1 MNLENLEALAT
12 EHRRSLYLLLQA
24 MIRVGRP
31 FLLPTD
37 VDALWREFAETAA
50 GEPLVGTAIEGVLR
64 DTQECAVSAPWVLL
78 DVRPR
83 VAGNR
88 YLRLHA
94 EDVLV
99 DEVSPSDFLR
109 FKERLVEPDR
119 PADEWMLELDLKPF
133 GRGLPRM
140 TEPRSIGRGV
150 EFLNRALSSRL
161 FRGSDGTGPR
171 ALLEFLRVHQHDG
184 RPLMLDGRVTD
195 VPGLRA
201 AITKA
206 LDHLADLDDAQ
217 GWNEAGPGL
226 EALGFLRGWGN
237 NVGRIRD
244 TLSLLLDILEASSPQ
259 ALETFLA
266 RVPMIFRVAILSPHG
281 FFGQSGVLGLP
292 DTGGQ
297 VVYILNQV
305 RALEREMRRQIAEQ
319 GLDIEPDILV
329 VTRLIPEARGST
341 CDQRLEPI
349 VGTRNARIL
358 RIPFRCADGGVVP
371 HWISRFEIYPYLER
385 FALEVEA
392 ELLREMHDRP
402 DLIVGNYTDGNL
414 VAWLLSQRL
423 GVTQCNIAHALE
435 KLKYLF
441 SALYWKANEERYH
454 FSCQFT
460 ADLIAMNGADFVI
473 SSTYQEIAG
482 AGRGV
487 GQYESYRTFTMP
499 GLYRVTEGIDVF
511 DPKFNIVS
519 PGADDTVFFPWR
531 DQDRR
536 LVELHPEI
544 ERLVLGG
551 PDDGSRGRLDRPE
564 LPLLFSMARLDHIK
578 NLTGLVSWYAESP
591 ALQERA
597 NLLIIA
603 GAVHVEHSDDEE
615 ERHQIGV
622 MHELMD
628 RHGLDGKVRWIGARL
643 DKNLS
648 GELYRWVADR
658 RGAFV
663 QPALFEAF
671 GLTVIEAMA
680 SGLPTFA
687 TRFGGPL
694 EIIEDGK
701 SGFHVDPTRGDEAAA
716 RMADFL
722 ARCADDPAAWDLVAE
737 AGIARVEERYTWG
750 LYARRMLTLS
760 RIYGFWK
767 FITKPEREETSR
779 YLEMFYNLMFKPLAR
794 NVGQ

>member
-1 MNLENLEALAT
+1 MNLEKLEALIT
-12 EHRRSLYLLLQA
+12 KHRRPLYLLLQQL
-24 MIRVGRP
+24 IRAGRP

-37 VDALWREFAETAA
+37 LDAVWREFVATPA
-50 GEPLVGTAIEGVLR
+50 GAPLAGTDIESIMV
-64 DTQECAVSAPWVLL
+64 DVQECAVSAPWVML

-83 VAGNR
+83 VAANR

-94 EDVLV
+94 EEVLI
-99 DEVSPSDFLR
+99 DEVTPSDFLR

-119 PADEWMLELDLKPF
+119 PADEWMLELDFKPF
-133 GRGLPRM
+133 GRDMPRM

-161 FRGSDGTGPR
+161 FRSTDGTGPR

-184 RPLMLDGRVTD
+184 RPLMLDRRITVVPELREAVTN
-195 VPGLRA
+195 
-201 AITKA
+201 A
-206 LDHLADLDDAQ
+206 LEHLAGCDDAQ
-217 GWNEAGPGL
+217 GWDEAGPEL
-226 EALGFLRGWGN
+226 EALGFLRGWGDT
-237 NVGRIRD
+237 VGRMRD
-244 TLSLLLDILEASSPQ
+244 TLSLLLDILEAPSPA

-266 RVPMIFRVAILSPHG
+266 RIPMIFRVAILSPHG
-281 FFGQSGVLGLP
+281 FFGQSGVLGMP

-305 RALEREMRRQIAEQ
+305 RALEREMRHQIKEQ
-319 GLDIEPDILV
+319 GLDIVPEILV
-329 VTRLIPEARGST
+329 VTRLIPEARGTT

-358 RIPFRCADGGVVP
+358 RVPFRTPDGSVVP
-371 HWISRFEIYPYLER
+371 HWISRFEIYSYLER

-392 ELLREMHDRP
+392 ELLREMRDRP

-441 SALYWKANEERYH
+441 SAMYWKANEDRYH
-454 FSCQFT
+454 FSSQFT

-499 GLYRVTEGIDVF
+499 GLYRVLDGIDVF

-531 DQDRR
+531 DQERR

-544 ERLVLGG
+544 ESLVLGG
-551 PDDGSRGRLDRPE
+551 PDDQSRGQLKRPG
-564 LPLLFSMARLDHIK
+564 LPLLFSMARMDHIK

-591 ALQERA
+591 DLQERS

-603 GAVHVEHSDDEE
+603 GAVRADQSEDEE
-615 ERHQIGV
+615 ERHQIGM
-622 MHELMD
+622 MHELLD
-628 RHGLDGKVRWIGARL
+628 RHGLDDKVRWVGARL

-722 ARCADDPAAWDLVAE
+722 ARCADDPTVWERLAE

-767 FITKPEREETSR
+767 FITRPEREETGR
-779 YLEMFYNLMFKPLAR
+779 YLEMFYNLMFKPLA
-794 NVGQ
+794 GQTGR